1 MAERQFTLEE
11 VEEALKR
18 AKYLLEKD
26 EVTQFATIYEGNT
39 TQVAYRDLSKITI
52 ELLQHSELLQVPL
65 ESLSPLIR
73 VAKGE

>member
-11 VEEALKR
+11 IEEALKR

-26 EVTQFATIYEGNT
+26 EVSQFAALYSGET

-52 ELLQHSELLQVPL
+52 ELLQHPERLQVPL
-65 ESLSPLIR
+65 ESLSPLVR
-73 VAKGE
+73 VAKE